1 MGALQRAAE
10 LYAEGRVHDA
20 LKVAQVACDVR
31 PKDAD
36 SWWLLGQ
43 VTRHAG
49 LTQASDDAFR
59 RASELSPDRLLPARV
74 SEGQFRQL
82 VDETRAELAREGVP
96 GIAGARIDVRPLPA
110 EELVQSGVP
119 PDALWHG
126 SGPGHLVLFQAN
138 LENGS
143 ASAEALRE
151 RLGEVL
157 RGAASPH

>member
-20 LKVAQVACDVR
+20 LKVAQVACEVR
-31 PKDAD
+31 PKDAE

-59 RASELSPDRLLPARV
+59 RASELSPDRPLPARV
-74 SEGQFRQL
+74 SQAQFREL
-82 VDETRAELAREGVP
+82 VESTRGELVREGVP
-96 GIAGARIDVRPLPA
+96 GLAEVRIEVRPLPA
-110 EELVQSGVP
+110 EELVQSGVA
-119 PDALWHG
+119 PDALVHV
-126 SGPGHLVLFQAN
+126 SGPGHIVLFQAN

-143 ASAEALRE
+143 RSAEALGE
-151 RLGEVL
+151 RIAAVL
-157 RGAASPH
+157 RQAPAG

>member
-10 LYAEGRVHDA
+10 LYAAGRVHDA
-20 LKVAQVACDVR
+20 LEVAQVACEVR

-59 RASELSPDRLLPARV
+59 RAAELSPDRPLPARV
-74 SEGQFRQL
+74 GEAQFRAL
-82 VDETRAELAREGVP
+82 VEEARAVLAREGLTGLDEV
-96 GIAGARIDVRPLPA
+96 RIEVRPLPA
-110 EELVQSGVP
+110 EELVQSGVA
-119 PDALWHG
+119 PDALVHV
-126 SGPGHLVLFQAN
+126 SAPGHVVVFQAN

-143 ASAEALRE
+143 RSPEELVERVRGVLRE
-151 RLGEVL
+151 T
-157 RGAASPH
+157 AAG

>member
-20 LKVAQVACDVR
+20 LKVAQVACEVR

-59 RASELSPDRLLPARV
+59 RAAELSPDRPLPARV
-74 SEGQFRQL
+74 SEAQFRTL
-82 VDETRAELAREGVP
+82 VEEARTEVG
-96 GIAGARIDVRPLPA
+96 AGDVRVEVRPLPA
-110 EELVQSGVP
+110 EELVQSGVA
-119 PDALWHG
+119 PDALVHV
-126 SGPGHLVLFQAN
+126 SGPGHVVVFQAN

-143 ASAEALRE
+143 RSAEELAERVRGVLRE
-151 RLGEVL
+151 I
-157 RGAASPH
+157 AAG

>member
-10 LYAEGRVHDA
+10 LYAEGHVHDA
-20 LKVAQVACDVR
+20 LKVAQVACEVR

-59 RASELSPDRLLPARV
+59 RAAELSPDRPLPTRV
-74 SEGQFRQL
+74 SEAQFRIL
-82 VDETRAELAREGVP
+82 VEDARAELAGDVGSGRAGV
-96 GIAGARIDVRPLPA
+96 RVEVRPLPA
-110 EELVQSGVP
+110 EELVQSGVA
-119 PDALWHG
+119 PDALVHV
-126 SGPGHLVLFQAN
+126 SGPGHIVLFQAN

-143 ASAEALRE
+143 RSAEELAERVRAVLRE
-151 RLGEVL
+151 T
-157 RGAASPH
+157 AAG

>member
-20 LKVAQVACDVR
+20 LKVAQVACEVR

-49 LTQASDDAFR
+49 LLQASDDAFR
-59 RASELSPDRLLPARV
+59 RAAELSPDRPLPARV
-74 SEGQFRQL
+74 SEAQFRTL
-82 VDETRAELAREGVP
+82 VEEARAEVGLGDVRVE
-96 GIAGARIDVRPLPA
+96 VRPLPA
-110 EELVQSGVP
+110 EELVQSGVA
-119 PDALWHG
+119 PDALVHV
-126 SGPGHLVLFQAN
+126 SGPGHVVVFQAN

-143 ASAEALRE
+143 RSAEELAE
-151 RLGEVL
+151 RVRAVLGET
-157 RGAASPH
+157 AAG

>member
-20 LKVAQVACDVR
+20 LKVAQVACEVR

-59 RASELSPDRLLPARV
+59 RAAELSPDRPLPARV
-74 SEGQFRQL
+74 SEAQFRTL
-82 VDETRAELAREGVP
+82 VEEARTE
-96 GIAGARIDVRPLPA
+96 AGAGGVRVEVRPLPA
-110 EELVQSGVP
+110 EELVQSGVA
-119 PDALWHG
+119 PDALVHV
-126 SGPGHLVLFQAN
+126 SGPGHVVVFQAN

-143 ASAEALRE
+143 RSAEELAERVRAVLRE
-151 RLGEVL
+151 S
-157 RGAASPH
+157 AAG